1 MATLIVIAAWLTL
14 GLGFS
19 YLFGRIA
26 REMNR

>member
-1 MATLIVIAAWLTL
+1 MSALIIIAAWLTL

-26 REMNR
+26 QEMDR

>member
-1 MATLIVIAAWLTL
+1 MTTLIVIAAWLML

-26 REMNR
+26 QEMDR